1 MTVINVG
8 KAANGRVALVTGI
21 RGFTG
26 QYVTSELSRNGY
38 SVFGTCLREDDA
50 DEFVSMVDLR
60 DRSAV
65 LEYIATLKPSV
76 VIHLAAI
83 SFVGHENVQ
92 EIYEM
97 NILGTRN
104 LLEGLAKLETAPDS
118 VVLASSANIYGNSPD
133 DPISESSPVLPQND
147 YAVSKYAM
155 ELMARTWMD
164 ELPITIVRPFNYIGR
179 GQSTNFLVPKIVD
192 AIRNNQHEISLGN
205 IDVERDFSDVRTVA
219 WVYGQLAIK
228 PAPGEIF
235 NISSGKAI
243 SLTEAFDR
251 ICSIAGSKIR
261 IVSTEQLKRS
271 GEVSK
276 LRGDSHKLWKHIGSL
291 PETELDDT
299 FAWMLKEF

>member
-1 MTVINVG
+1 LTVINVG